1 MGNKEVKE
9 VKELKELPYT
19 ITHCSSCRVPFTN
32 SIEISTSATINKKV
46 YTIHQHGENIVVSK
60 FYDTII
66 CKYKS
71 DIVDNAYQ
79 FITLPRANGRGLTD
93 TALETIARKIFVSEN
108 IMKFLFIIEKS
119 SSYNIPLDVIQI
131 IVKIW
136 YNNI

>member
-1 MGNKEVKE
+1 MGIKET
-9 VKELKELPYT
+9 KELLYG
-19 ITHCSSCRVPFTN
+19 ITDCPSCRVPFTN

-71 DIVDNAYQ
+71 DIVDGMCQ
-79 FITLPRANGRGLTD
+79 FILVPLVNGRGLTD
-93 TALETIARKIFVSEN
+93 IALNTMTRKVFVSEN

-119 SSYNIPLDVIQI
+119 LSYNIPLDVIQI